1 MIISVE
7 FIKECIRKAF
17 KIAVPVAGIVLMCAV
32 SLSAVTKKS
41 ESKEGVA
48 YNMEENSVAVVLE
61 TAAGNIKIKLYGGTP
76 GHRDNFVKNVR
87 EGAYDGVLF
96 HRVIKDFM
104 VQTGDPASKNA
115 KKGQMLGA
123 SDYGTEIP
131 AEIVPE
137 YFHKRG
143 AIAAARTGDN
153 VNPEK
158 KSSGSQFYI
167 VTGKKYN
174 ANELTQMEKSMQ
186 QRQMQAL
193 FDSLAASKRE
203 EILHLRKTRNA
214 AGLQALQEELI
225 KQTEDSLK
233 GKLMRFSDLQREV
246 YTTVGGTPFLDG
258 AYTVY
263 GEVTEGMDVIDRIQS
278 MPTDSNDRPVEDI
291 RIIKA
296 ILVDD

>member
-1 MIISVE
+1 M
-7 FIKECIRKAF
+7 CTRKAF
-17 KIAVPVAGIVLMCAV
+17 KPVLCVLSVLAGVFMLSV
-32 SLSAVTKKS
+32 SSGAFEK
-41 ESKEGVA
+41 
-48 YNMEENSVAVVLE
+48 ENSMLMNDKRVAVVLE
-61 TAAGNIKIKLYGGTP
+61 TTMGNIKIELYNETP
-76 GHRDNFVKNVR
+76 GHRDNFVKNVK

-131 AEIVPE
+131 AEFVPGCI
-137 YFHKRG
+137 HKRG

-174 ANELTQMEKSMQ
+174 SQELSQMEKSMQ
-186 QRQMQAL
+186 NRQKQAL
-193 FDSLAASKRE
+193 FESLAAGRRQ
-203 EILHLRKTRNA
+203 EIMDLRRARNS

-233 GKLMRFSDLQREV
+233 GRLAGFTDSQKEL
-246 YTTVGGTPFLDG
+246 YTTIGGTPFLDG

-263 GEVTEGMDVIDRIQS
+263 GEVVEGMDVVDKIQLVATDR
-278 MPTDSNDRPVEDI
+278 NDRPVEDVKII
-291 RIIKA
+291 RA
-296 ILVDD
+296 LLADD